1 MGGNGANAPLPE
13 IHPVKLILSL
23 LLLAFALPAFAAD
36 ADIDHPAY
44 RGKPGA
50 AGGTCCA
57 NLREVRTNI
66 DRIDHEIVKLIAERG
81 SFVHEAA
88 RFKENPAAVEDKNR
102 VEAIIQKLRGIAGE
116 THVAPEVVEATYRAM
131 IAAFTEEEKRVV
143 EKGE

>member
-1 MGGNGANAPLPE
+1 MGGNGGDAPLPE
-13 IHPVKLILSL
+13 PQAVKLPLILAAL
-23 LLLAFALPAFAAD
+23 LFALPAFAAD

-81 SFVHEAA
+81 AFVHEAA
-88 RFKENPAAVEDKNR
+88 RFKANPEAVEDKNR
-102 VEAIIQKLRGIAGE
+102 VEAIITKLRGIAGE
-116 THVAPEVVEATYRAM
+116 NHVAPEVVEATYRAM
-131 IAAFTEEEKRVV
+131 IAAFTEEEKHVV